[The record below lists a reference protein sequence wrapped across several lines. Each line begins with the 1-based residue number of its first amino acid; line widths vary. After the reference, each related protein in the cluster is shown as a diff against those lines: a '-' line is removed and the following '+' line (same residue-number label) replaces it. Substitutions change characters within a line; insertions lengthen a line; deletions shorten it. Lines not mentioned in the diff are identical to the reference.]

1 MNSNIN
7 DMINITITNFND
19 YIIMRTKLKINSSK
33 TYTYESEFNINQG
46 LRDYLENNE
55 KLLKGRATCKLSL
68 PIKPR
73 LSKLY
78 SIHYENWIKSVIN
91 DIDNKVLSDKDLLDI
106 EVISKIIILFLL

>member
-19 YIIMRTKLKINSSK
+19 YIILRTKLKINSSK
-33 TYTYESEFNINQG
+33 TYTYESEFNINQSI
-46 LRDYLENNE
+46 RDYLENNE

-68 PIKPR
+68 PIEPR

-78 SIHYENWIKSVIN
+78 SIHHENWIKSVIN

-106 EVISKIIILFLL
+106 EVISKIISDNLF